1 MPEIRTAGGNRRNDP
16 FRKFQFT
23 LAIQVPDPAPAMPTP
38 VMSLPGG
45 AIGFSEISGLRTE
58 TELVEYKEGDNTLNR
73 KIPGKSSFD
82 NLVCARGMDPSNYL
96 SHWRSAVVERKQ
108 GGLFAGAGIVNAAM
122 NDENLRMNLVIS
134 LYDRR
139 GKHQGGKL
147 LKQWKAWECWPVVY
161 EVEELSGNAS
171 DVLIERVEFA
181 VEYLTLLKGTPIG
194 NIQG

>member
-1 MPEIRTAGGNRRNDP
+1 MPEIRTRQNKRHDP

-23 LAIQVPDPAPAMPTP
+23 LAIQVPTP
-38 VMSLPGG
+38 QPDGATPIFAKQGG
-45 AIGFSEISGLRTE
+45 ILGFSEISGLRSE

-82 NLVCARGMDPSNYL
+82 NIVCSRGMDPDNTLSN
-96 SHWRSAVVERKQ
+96 WRSSVVERKQ
-108 GGLFAGAGIVNAAM
+108 GGLFAGAGIVMAAM
-122 NDENLRMNLVIS
+122 NDENIRMDLVIS

-139 GKHQGGKL
+139 GIHQGGRL

-181 VEYLTLLKGTPIG
+181 TEFMTLLKGSPVSK
-194 NIQG
+194 IQGP